1 MSIGVVE
8 RGWAALGEVIRRHR
22 LAAGYSQETLA
33 ELSGLHWTYVSEIET
48 GKVNISV
55 NVLRRLACALQ
66 LKPSE
71 LLVQAEEDA
80 GEV

>member
-1 MSIGVVE
+1 
-8 RGWAALGEVIRRHR
+8 
-22 LAAGYSQETLA
+22 
-33 ELSGLHWTYVSEIET
+33 LHWTYVSEIET